1 MHDEDLFATNTE
13 EYPNRISP
21 SANGESSV
29 ENGILTAT
37 LKHKS
42 WNMIRLG
49 K

>member
-1 MHDEDLFATNTE
+1 MNSE
-13 EYPNRISP
+13 ENPNRIVPMASQD
-21 SANGESSV
+21 SAV

-42 WNMIRLG
+42 WNMIRLR